1 MNKIL
6 QDHLHFQHTTQP
18 AGRWNI
24 IRSMAPVKVIVYYP
38 KTETGKQELA
48 KRVADVHAA
57 SVIQRLK
64 ALNCPTNQKQELLDA
79 IIDTVK
85 NRSRERE

>member
-1 MNKIL
+1 M
-6 QDHLHFQHTTQP
+6 T
-18 AGRWNI
+18 
-24 IRSMAPVKVIVYYP
+24 PVQVIVYYP

-64 ALNCPTNQKQELLDA
+64 ALNCPTRQKQELLEA
-79 IIDTVK
+79 VIDTVK
-85 NRSRERE
+85 YRSREQE